1 MTEET
6 MGEDSPGSVPEEPRD
21 EESRTADAGEKA
33 SAEESRASGA
43 TGEHSDE
50 QQDETEPATDS
61 AHWATRLREFVD
73 EAARIAREDLADK
86 EITFEDTT
94 KRAEEL
100 IRKQPLAAVGVAA
113 GVGLLA
119 GILFNRRR

>member
-6 MGEDSPGSVPEEPRD
+6 MGEDSPGSAPEEPRD
-21 EESRTADAGEKA
+21 EESRTADAGEKP
-33 SAEESRASGA
+33 SAEPSGAPGA
-43 TGEHSDE
+43 TGEPSDE
-50 QQDETEPATDS
+50 QQGETEQAPDAT
-61 AHWATRLREFVD
+61 HWATRFREFVD
-73 EAARIAREDLADK
+73 EATRIAREDLADK